1 MDGSIRELLD
11 PRVLAQAYEQT
22 SVSDATPF
30 ADAFW
35 AGQIDVCPDDT
46 YTSLY
51 RSADVKPMAMNAP
64 GSEARTVVL
73 GATKPQVFSAF
84 YSFNRTMQRGAIYDA
99 LREPDSYSLQD
110 KGRNELTRLLRLQ
123 RSRQRKLKNLVIAKA
138 LTAGTIYV
146 NAAGEVL
153 ENSTG
158 AVQSID
164 LQVPS
169 GNKTNIGGVISA
181 LWSAAGTDVFTQMDQ
196 IRDVASSNTV
206 PVPTDVWLNKVNFY
220 ALRNNTGSGLQTYFS
235 RNPDLNDTMV
245 RKNDGGNIVEYV
257 IPDLNGFTWHFVDGY
272 YEAADGTKKPMIP
285 KTGAGSMVMTPPP
298 NGDWVAKANGR
309 ELIPNSIDVNAT
321 MEASLANAN
330 YVDGEF
336 FYAKL
341 EHNPMRLDLFTG
353 DKFFFGFNEPN
364 AVFIGTAF

>member
-11 PRVLAQAYEQT
+11 PRVLAKSYEQA

-35 AGQIDVCPDDT
+35 TGNIEACPDDT

-51 RSADVKPMAMNAP
+51 RSADVKPMNLNAP
-64 GSEARTVVL
+64 GSEARTVSL
-73 GATKPQVFSAF
+73 GAGKPQTFTAF
-84 YSFNRTMQRGAIYDA
+84 YSFNRTMQRGAIFDA
-99 LREPDSYSLQD
+99 LREPDSYTLQD
-110 KGRNELTRLLRLQ
+110 KGRTELNRLLRLQ
-123 RSRQRKLKNLVIAKA
+123 KSRQRKLKNLVIAKA
-138 LTAGTIYV
+138 LTAGVIYADV
-146 NAAGEVL
+146 SGQIL
-153 ENSTG
+153 ESSTN

-169 GNKTNIGGVISA
+169 GNKGNIGGVISA
-181 LWSAAGTDVFTQMDQ
+181 LWSTAGTDVFLQMDQ

-206 PVPTDVWLNKVNFY
+206 PVPTDIWLNKVNFY

-235 RNPDLNDTMV
+235 RNPELNDTMV
-245 RKNDGGNIVEYV
+245 RKNDGGNVVEYV

-272 YEAADGTKKPMIP
+272 YEAFDGTKKPMIP
-285 KTGAGSMVMTPPP
+285 KTGAGSIVMTPPP
-298 NGDWVAKANGR
+298 GGDWVAKANGR
-309 ELIPNSIDVNAT
+309 ELLPTSLDVTSTLESA
-321 MEASLANAN
+321 LANTS

-336 FYAKL
+336 FYAKI

>member
-11 PRVLAQAYEQT
+11 PKVLAKAYEQT

-35 AGQIDVCPDDT
+35 TGTIESVQDDT

-51 RSADVKPMAMNAP
+51 RSADVKPMALSAP
-64 GSEARTVVL
+64 GAEARTVSL
-73 GATKPQVFSAF
+73 GAAKPQTFSAF
-84 YSFNRTMQRGAIYDA
+84 YSFNRTMQRGAIFDA

-110 KGRNELTRLLRLQ
+110 KGRNELARLLRLQ

-138 LTAGTIYV
+138 LTAGIVYV
-146 NAAGEVL
+146 NQSGEVL
-153 ENSTG
+153 EGSTG

-169 GNKTNIGGVISA
+169 GNKTDIGGVISA
-181 LWSAAGTDVFTQMDQ
+181 NWSTAGTDVFRQMDQ

-235 RNPDLNDTMV
+235 RNPELNDTMV
-245 RKNDGGNIVEYV
+245 RKNDAGNIVEYV

-285 KTGAGSMVMTPPP
+285 KTGAGSMIMTPPP
-298 NGDWVAKANGR
+298 NGEWVARANGR
-309 ELIPNSIDVNAT
+309 ELLPTSLDVNSTLEGA
-321 MEASLANAN
+321 LADMQYA
-330 YVDGEF
+330 DGEF

-341 EHNPMRLDLFTG
+341 EHNPVRLDLFTG